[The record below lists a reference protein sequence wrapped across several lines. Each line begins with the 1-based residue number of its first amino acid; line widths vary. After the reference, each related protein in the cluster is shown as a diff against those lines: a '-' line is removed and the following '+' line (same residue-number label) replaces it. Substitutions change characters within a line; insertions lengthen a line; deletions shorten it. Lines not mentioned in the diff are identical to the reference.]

1 MCSEKVLLK
10 ILFVEDDE
18 VFFNCLAPRL
28 LKAGLLILRAK
39 DGQEAILTARK
50 EIPDLIVIDVVLPKY
65 NGFEV
70 IKILKEK
77 PLTNLIKYII
87 LSDYGESQLIYD
99 ESFRSSL
106 GIEKYLIKSKH
117 TPTEIVREIKEVL
130 TH

>member
-1 MCSEKVLLK
+1 MCSEKLLLK
-10 ILFVEDDE
+10 VLFVEDDE
-18 VFFNCLAPRL
+18 VFFNCLKPRL
-28 LKAGLLILRAK
+28 LKAGFFVLRAR
-39 DGQEAILTARK
+39 DGNEAILTANK

-70 IKILKEK
+70 IKMLKEK
-77 PLTNLIKYII
+77 PLTNLIKFII

-99 ESFRSSL
+99 ESFRFSL